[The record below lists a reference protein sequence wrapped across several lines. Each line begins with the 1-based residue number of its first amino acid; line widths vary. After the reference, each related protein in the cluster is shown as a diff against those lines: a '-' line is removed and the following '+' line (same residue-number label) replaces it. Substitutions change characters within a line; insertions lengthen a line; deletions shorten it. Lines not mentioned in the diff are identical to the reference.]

1 MANANPANIPPVP
14 LPPMVPPAVVGRT
27 YLNMLRNAG
36 IAVRNAG
43 VTVRNR
49 ALYPAGRWLRN
60 VGLPRTRNAGVAVRN
75 RALYPAGRW
84 LRNVGLPGTRN
95 ALGTGAVALRNRA
108 LYPAG
113 RWARNVAAPA
123 AANFTRR
130 CVGATCRRGAAT
142 AAWLGLDVDLDD
154 GLAITARD
162 RAIMLS
168 LPAAQGSAQFT
179 AFSLE
184 GLENNLHQ
192 RVTNYLMDNGDTIG
206 NADGGLSVEEYKSL
220 VPRYAKDLKTLYMIK
235 LTSMGRQN
243 SEIVSLSNNAAA
255 GILMQIHLLK
265 ENELGNNQV
274 LYDRFTG
281 SELQP
286 LLDQLNEDNLSEGA
300 FYENSN
306 GNANANGKE
315 NEGESKM
322 DGGKRRTR
330 RRRNRRSTRRT

>member
-1 MANANPANIPPVP
+1 MANANPAVPAPV
-14 LPPMVPPAVVGRT
+14 AGRT

-49 ALYPAGRWLRN
+49 ALFPAGRWLRN
-60 VGLPRTRNAGVAVRN
+60 VAAPGTRNAAVTVRN

-84 LRNVGLPGTRN
+84 LRNVGVPRTRN
-95 ALGTGAVALRNRA
+95 ALGTGAAAVRNRA

-113 RWARNVAAPA
+113 RWARNVGAPA

-130 CVGATCRRGAAT
+130 CIGAACRRGAAT

-168 LPAAQGSAQFT
+168 LPAAQGTAQFT
-179 AFSLE
+179 AFSLAR
-184 GLENNLHQ
+184 LENNLHE
-192 RVTNYLMDNGDTIG
+192 RINNYLLDNPTIG
-206 NADGGLSVEEYKSL
+206 ARNGGLSVEDYKGL
-220 VPRYAKDLKTLYMIK
+220 VPRYAKDLKTLYMMK
-235 LTSMGRQN
+235 LTSTGRHN

-255 GILMQIHLLK
+255 GILMQIHLLS
-265 ENELGNNQV
+265 ENDAGNNQV
-274 LYDRFTG
+274 LYDRFTAR
-281 SELQP
+281 ELQP
-286 LLDQLNEDNLSEGA
+286 LLDELQADNLSEGA
-300 FYENSN
+300 FYVNSN
-306 GNANANGKE
+306 ANSNANANGKE

-330 RRRNRRSTRRT
+330 RNRRNRRT